1 MNEFFDLKSIFVG
14 FCGVLIAIAGWF
26 GKRELDRTATRLD
39 ALEKCAVTR
48 DELERLMT
56 QARHDRMAQ
65 HQENREFLGRIE
77 RKIDENEER
86 SSKTRHDTKDE
97 VHELKLRL
105 AVLTRDL
112 NDDR

>member
-1 MNEFFDLKSIFVG
+1 MNEPQGFLTTAFFFLLAIIVG
-14 FCGVLIAIAGWF
+14 FVAWF
-26 GKRELDRTATRLD
+26 GKRNADDIADLRR
-39 ALEKCAVTR
+39 CAVTR
-48 DELERLMT
+48 DELERLMS

-65 HQENREFLGRIE
+65 HHENREFLARIE

-105 AVLTRDL
+105 AVITRDL
-112 NDDR
+112 GDDR

>member
-1 MNEFFDLKSIFVG
+1 MNETQEFLKTALFFLLAIIVG
-14 FCGVLIAIAGWF
+14 FVAWF
-26 GKRELDRTATRLD
+26 GKRNSERIDS
-39 ALEKCAVTR
+39 LEKCSVTR
-48 DELERLMT
+48 DELERLMS
-56 QARHDRMAQ
+56 QARQDRVAQ
-65 HQENREFLGRIE
+65 HIENREFLARIE

-112 NDDR
+112 GDDR

>member
-1 MNEFFDLKSIFVG
+1 MNEAEDLLKTAFFFLLTIIVG
-14 FCGVLIAIAGWF
+14 FVAWF
-26 GKRELDRTATRLD
+26 GKRNADDIADLR
-39 ALEKCAVTR
+39 KCAVTR

-56 QARHDRMAQ
+56 QARQDRTAQ
-65 HQENREFLGRIE
+65 HQENRQVLERIE

-105 AVLTRDL
+105 AVITRDL
-112 NDDR
+112 GDDR